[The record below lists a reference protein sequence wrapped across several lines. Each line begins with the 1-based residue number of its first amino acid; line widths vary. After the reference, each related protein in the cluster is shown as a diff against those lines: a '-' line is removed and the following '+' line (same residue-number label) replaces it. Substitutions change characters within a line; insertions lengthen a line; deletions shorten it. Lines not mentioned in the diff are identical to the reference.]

1 VAVAAFNAL
10 LRVARAPAAGAP
22 ADAEPAQ

>member
-10 LRVARAPAAGAP
+10 LRVAR
-22 ADAEPAQ
+22 DQSETSDDDS

>member
-10 LRVARAPAAGAP
+10 LRVARDHPEVPEAPD
-22 ADAEPAQ
+22 DAS